1 MSRRGAGLARRIDVR
16 KHAPGLT
23 TRPRPSRYGVHGH
36 ARCPQPSFEDALREL
51 EDIVRKLESGDL
63 SLDDSIALYE
73 RGQSLKSL
81 CETRLNDARMRIE
94 QIQQNAAGEAV
105 ATRPFDAQ

>member
-1 MSRRGAGLARRIDVR
+1 MDKPAA
-16 KHAPGLT
+16 
-23 TRPRPSRYGVHGH
+23 
-36 ARCPQPSFEDALREL
+36 PQPSFEDALREL

-94 QIQQNAAGEAV
+94 QIQQNATGEAV

>member
-1 MSRRGAGLARRIDVR
+1 MDTPAA
-16 KHAPGLT
+16 
-23 TRPRPSRYGVHGH
+23 
-36 ARCPQPSFEDALREL
+36 PQPGFEEALREL

-73 RGQSLKSL
+73 RGQALKAL
-81 CETRLNDARMRIE
+81 CEARLNDARARIE
-94 QIQQNAAGEAV
+94 QIQQNAAGEAI

>member
-1 MSRRGAGLARRIDVR
+1 MDTPAA
-16 KHAPGLT
+16 T
-23 TRPRPSRYGVHGH
+23 
-36 ARCPQPSFEDALREL
+36 QPSFEAALREL

-73 RGQSLKSL
+73 RGQTLKAL
-81 CETRLNDARMRIE
+81 CEARLTDARQRIE
-94 QIQQNAAGEAV
+94 QIQQNATGDAV